1 MQSSSD
7 KWIEVTDPATQQVV
21 SLVPELTT
29 AEFERAV
36 AGAKAAFPAWR
47 ATPPSQRARIMLRLA
62 ESINDNM
69 DELAAAV
76 TREQGKTDADARGD
90 VFRGLEVVE
99 MMSGMPSLLMGEL
112 VENVSK
118 GIDTYSI
125 KQPLGVTAG
134 ICPFNFPAMI
144 PLWMFP
150 VALTSGNTMV
160 LKPSEKDPAAA
171 MMLADLALQAGLPK
185 GVLQI
190 VHGAH
195 GCVNSLLEHPD
206 IKSISFVGSTTAG
219 KYIAAKGAAH
229 GKRVQSN
236 MGAKNHAVIM
246 PDADVEQVA
255 NALAGA
261 AFAAAGQRCMALSA
275 CVVVGDDARMDEL
288 SQAVAAKGAVLRLGA
303 GCDEGTDVGPL
314 ISPEAKERA
323 ERLISEGESKGA
335 HVLLDGRSPMVEG
348 YPDGNFVGPTL
359 LSGVTTDMECYKEEI
374 FAPVLVVLRAND
386 LDSAIELV
394 NANPYANGVAIFT
407 QSGAAA
413 RRFQHDI
420 DGGMVGVNVPIPV
433 PLPMFS
439 FTGNKDSF
447 QGENYFYGRSGVNF
461 FTRTKTVTTAW
472 KDDYM
477 TKPSMA
483 GVGTN

>member
-160 LKPSEKDPAAA
+160 LKPSEVAPLSSLLFAEFVD
-171 MMLADLALQAGLPK
+171 QAGFPA
-185 GVLQI
+185 GVF
-190 VHGAH
+190 
-195 GCVNSLLEHPD
+195 N
-206 IKSISFVGSTTAG
+206 
-219 KYIAAKGAAH
+219 
-229 GKRVQSN
+229 
-236 MGAKNHAVIM
+236 
-246 PDADVEQVA
+246 
-255 NALAGA
+255 
-261 AFAAAGQRCMALSA
+261 
-275 CVVVGDDARMDEL
+275 
-288 SQAVAAKGAVLRLGA
+288 
-303 GCDEGTDVGPL
+303 
-314 ISPEAKERA
+314 
-323 ERLISEGESKGA
+323 
-335 HVLLDGRSPMVEG
+335 
-348 YPDGNFVGPTL
+348 
-359 LSGVTTDMECYKEEI
+359 
-374 FAPVLVVLRAND
+374 
-386 LDSAIELV
+386 LV
-394 NANPYANGVAIFT
+394 NG
-407 QSGAAA
+407 
-413 RRFQHDI
+413 
-420 DGGMVGVNVPIPV
+420 DG
-433 PLPMFS
+433 
-439 FTGNKDSF
+439 
-447 QGENYFYGRSGVNF
+447 
-461 FTRTKTVTTAW
+461 
-472 KDDYM
+472 
-477 TKPSMA
+477 A
-483 GVGTN
+483 GVGSALTWGPGCLCLPL